1 MRKQAEAS
9 VGGLEASLSL
19 SPPPA
24 PPACRGGFSK
34 FPNIKPFLYNY
45 ASLTYMS
52 FGCCMGRRHK
62 NQFLQ
67 PNKTAFQGPQVI
79 RHCLLGMACSPSN
92 HVPWRRCWPVSP
104 ASAGRMQV
112 PRWNGMSTRPQRA
125 PCSGELPRNTR
136 IPRIPATRGGKRAH
150 PSRSVASPHF
160 CWLLSNF
167 ARGGETMPPTS
178 ESFSEVCQGPSLCSS
193 PPTHPVALWEHLFSL
208 SKPSEA
214 RSPAEARGCPSAE
227 NPPWAAQPPA
237 WLALGAAAPLP
248 LLPSGAPPSSLS
260 PQGRVD
266 DRKE

>member
-24 PPACRGGFSK
+24 PPACGGGFSK

-67 PNKTAFQGPQVI
+67 PNKTASQGPQVI

-112 PRWNGMSTRPQRA
+112 PRWNGTSTRPQRA

-178 ESFSEVCQGPSLCSS
+178 ESFSEVCQGPSPAPHP
-193 PPTHPVALWEHLFSL
+193 PPTL
-208 SKPSEA
+208 SPFGSTCSRSVNPLRLGA
-214 RSPAEARGCPSAE
+214 RPR
-227 NPPWAAQPPA
+227 
-237 WLALGAAAPLP
+237 LAAAPAQRTRPGLRSHLP
-248 LLPSGAPPSSLS
+248 G
-260 PQGRVD
+260 
-266 DRKE
+266 